1 MRSTSLLAT
10 ALVTLV
16 GCADSRSDQGP
27 GGTGGKGDGA
37 VTTLTFS
44 EDFSETADGPVVAG
58 SPVRIDYDLD
68 RLTACRGST
77 GGTEVWSITGW
88 AQFDDGEPTSFAVTR
103 LEGGQV
109 VALDAEIDVPSSATR
124 AAFWFSNNNRW
135 GCNAYDSNEG
145 ANYAFDV
152 EQRAD
157 TAVLAFDADWS
168 ESQSQTIHAGDQVV
182 LHYAPERLAQ
192 CAGSSGG
199 NAQWSITAHYRI
211 DGGAVK
217 TVLVTRAN
225 GPDLEPSDPAIT
237 LPRSGELELW
247 FSATSRWGCNA
258 LDSDYGANY
267 TYTIE

>member
-1 MRSTSLLAT
+1 MRTTSLLAT
-10 ALVTLV
+10 ALVTLI
-16 GCADSRSDQGP
+16 GCADSPAGDIGGGP
-27 GGTGGKGDGA
+27 GGKADGRL
-37 VTTLTFS
+37 TTLTFS
-44 EDFSETADGPVVAG
+44 EDFAETADGPIVAG

-68 RLTACRGST
+68 RLTACRGYTNGSDVWAI
-77 GGTEVWSITGW
+77 GGWV
-88 AQFDDGEPTSFAVTR
+88 QFDDGEPKSFALTR
-103 LEGGQV
+103 LEDGRAV
-109 VALDAEIDVPSSATR
+109 PLEAEIDVPSSATR
-124 AAFWFSNNNRW
+124 AAFWFTNNNRW

-145 ANYAFDV
+145 ANYVFEV

-168 ESQSQTIHAGDQVV
+168 ESQSQAITAGDQVI

-199 NAQWSITAHYRI
+199 NAQWSITAHYRVN
-211 DGGAVK
+211 DGAEQ

-225 GPDLEPSDPAIT
+225 GPDVVPSDPAIT

-247 FSATSRWGCNA
+247 FSATSRWGCHA
-258 LDSDYGANY
+258 IDSDFGANY